1 MTATNC
7 YTAAQLH
14 PVQQEGSR
22 RTPLVVGVF
31 QDQPLEHVRATVAAA
46 GLDLVQLHGSE
57 GWPACTQCDAP
68 VIRVVHIPADDS
80 SSSSADRAEHVLSSL
95 VAGGAAAVLLDTS
108 VGSARGGTGVVFDLA
123 VAQAV
128 AAAGV
133 PVIVA
138 GGLKADNVAS
148 AVAASQG
155 WGVDVSSGVEL
166 SPGQKDKQAVQ
177 QFLKAA
183 RRAHAALASS
193 QAAKEQ

>member
-1 MTATNC
+1 
-7 YTAAQLH
+7 
-14 PVQQEGSR
+14 
-22 RTPLVVGVF
+22 
-31 QDQPLEHVRATVAAA
+31 VRATVAAA
-46 GLDLVQLHGSE
+46 GLDLVQLHGNE

-68 VIRVVHIPADDS
+68 VIRVVHIPADSSSSDSSSDS
-80 SSSSADRAEHVLSSL
+80 SSSSSSSSSSAARAEHVFSSL
-95 VAGGAAAVLLDTS
+95 VAGSAAAVLLDTS

-123 VAQAV
+123 VAQRV

-183 RRAHAALASS
+183 RSAHAALADTH
-193 QAAKEQ
+193 AAQKE

>member
-1 MTATNC
+1 
-7 YTAAQLH
+7 
-14 PVQQEGSR
+14 
-22 RTPLVVGVF
+22 
-31 QDQPLEHVRATVAAA
+31 
-46 GLDLVQLHGSE
+46 VQLHGNE

-68 VIRVVHIPADDS
+68 VIRVVHIPADSSSSSSDS
-80 SSSSADRAEHVLSSL
+80 SSSSSSSSSSAARAEQVLSSL

-123 VAQAV
+123 VAQRV

-138 GGLKADNVAS
+138 GGLKAGNVAS

-166 SPGQKDKQAVQ
+166 SPGRKDKQAVQ

-183 RRAHAALASS
+183 RSAHAALADT
-193 QAAKEQ
+193 QTAQEQ

>member
-1 MTATNC
+1 
-7 YTAAQLH
+7 
-14 PVQQEGSR
+14 
-22 RTPLVVGVF
+22 
-31 QDQPLEHVRATVAAA
+31 VRATVAAA
-46 GLDLVQLHGSE
+46 GLDLVQLHGNE

-68 VIRVVHIPADDS
+68 VIRVVHIPADSSSSSSDS
-80 SSSSADRAEHVLSSL
+80 SSSSSSSSSSAARAEQVLSSL

-123 VAQAV
+123 VAQRV

-138 GGLKADNVAS
+138 GGLKAGNVAS

-166 SPGQKDKQAVQ
+166 SPGRKDKQAVQ

-183 RRAHAALASS
+183 RSAHAALADT
-193 QAAKEQ
+193 QTAQEQ